1 MIILKEHDGYA
12 KDTGLIELSAQLYQE
27 LIECG
32 HNKFIF
38 NSNTPCYRFKALSDT
53 EELSFQTNFFIGVDW
68 LIENKLALYVKPK
81 LNQGAREIDF
91 LKILFEALEDTN
103 NIGYM
108 DKLVTVYFDRP
119 TVKITQQQDLLTPF
133 LIVQFLQV
141 LKSIVKKGLK
151 KSYYPIIDNLNS
163 RIKGRIL
170 VNRTIKE
177 NTIKHKITQNLC
189 QFNEFGVNND
199 ENKLLKKVYSFC
211 CCVWPSYEQT
221 FTKTGYLS
229 QIQDTV
235 NFIAPAFE
243 RVSNDIN
250 IKALKTFKANPV
262 YKEYNQAI
270 KIAKVLLKK
279 GAYNISEQQRNKID
293 TYPFWIDMSKL
304 FELYIYSKLR
314 KALPKAKIHFQ
325 PKIDYY
331 IPDYLL
337 DTVDNDGTPI
347 KMVIDAKYTTKYKD
361 EKARQSDIR
370 QLCSYA
376 RQSGVHEMLAVEH
389 TKIIDCLIIYAD
401 QEAEEGLSFE
411 TIKQAKPEKAYINFY
426 KLGIKL
432 PEINK

>member
-1 MIILKEHDGYA
+1 MIIFKEHDGYA
-12 KDTGLIELSAQLYQE
+12 KDTGLIELSTELHQE
-27 LIECG
+27 LIACG
-32 HNKFIF
+32 HDKFIF
-38 NSNTPCYRFKALSDT
+38 KNNTPCYRFQALSNT

-68 LIENKLALYVKPK
+68 LIESKLALYVKPK
-81 LNQGAREIDF
+81 LNQGTREVDF
-91 LKILFEALEDTN
+91 LKILFEALEDAN
-103 NIGYM
+103 NIGHM
-108 DKLVTVYFDRP
+108 DKLVTVYFDKP

-133 LIVQFLQV
+133 LIVQFLQI

-151 KSYYPIIDNLNS
+151 KSYYPVVDNLNS
-163 RIKGRIL
+163 KIKGRVL

-177 NTIKHKITQNLC
+177 NIIKHKITQNLC
-189 QFNEFGVNND
+189 QYNEFGVNNE

-211 CCVWPSYEQT
+211 CHVWPSYEQT
-221 FTKTGYLS
+221 MTKMGYLT
-229 QIQDTV
+229 QVQDTI

-243 RVSNDIN
+243 KVSNDMN

-262 YKEYNQAI
+262 YREYNQAI

-279 GAYNISEQQRNKID
+279 GAYNISEQQSNKID

-304 FELYIYSKLR
+304 FELYIHSKLR
-314 KALPKAKIHFQ
+314 KALPKAKIYFQ

-337 DTVDNDGTPI
+337 DAVDNEGEPI

-370 QLCSYA
+370 QLCGYA

-389 TKIIDCLIIYAD
+389 TEIIDCLIIYAD
-401 QEAEEGLSFE
+401 QEAEEDLSLE
-411 TIKQAKPEKAYINFY
+411 RIKQATPEKAYINFY
-426 KLGIKL
+426 KMGIKL
-432 PEINK
+432 PEIYR